1 MNCDGS
7 KFSIIDIN
15 GIVSFYDLKN
25 DTDGS
30 GVGQHLS
37 IEKKEV
43 WSIIWSVDNPT
54 ICAMMEKNR
63 LIVMKDFEAEEP
75 ILSAGYL
82 CDFTDLEVKSVLLD
96 EILKDPEEI
105 KQISEMFVT
114 CEQKFLRETREILTS
129 ASLKDAVDFVEKN
142 SHPRLWKLITE
153 ASLDKFNYGVA
164 ERAFVKNDD
173 YQGVQ
178 LIQKLNIMDEKVK
191 QKAEIACYFKR
202 YDEAEQI
209 FRDIDRKDLA
219 LNLRMRL
226 GDWGKV
232 IHLIEQGAGN
242 DEMLKRAYKNLGDYS
257 AERQKWSK
265 ACKYYKLAN
274 DYENLAHAYYKME
287 DFVALQDLIS
297 FIPQNSPLLELLGE
311 KFQSMGLCQAAVNA
325 FVKLGDVKRAIDCCV
340 LLNQWNLAVE
350 LAE

>member
-25 DTDGS
+25 DTDGL

-129 ASLKDAVDFVEKN
+129 ASLKDAVEFVEKN

-164 ERAFVKNDD
+164 ERAFVKNED
-173 YQGVQ
+173 Y
-178 LIQKLNIMDEKVK
+178 
-191 QKAEIACYFKR
+191 
-202 YDEAEQI
+202 
-209 FRDIDRKDLA
+209 
-219 LNLRMRL
+219 
-226 GDWGKV
+226 
-232 IHLIEQGAGN
+232 
-242 DEMLKRAYKNLGDYS
+242 
-257 AERQKWSK
+257 
-265 ACKYYKLAN
+265 
-274 DYENLAHAYYKME
+274 
-287 DFVALQDLIS
+287 
-297 FIPQNSPLLELLGE
+297 
-311 KFQSMGLCQAAVNA
+311 
-325 FVKLGDVKRAIDCCV
+325 
-340 LLNQWNLAVE
+340 
-350 LAE
+350 

>member
-25 DTDGS
+25 DTDGL

-114 CEQKFLRETREILTS
+114 CE
-129 ASLKDAVDFVEKN
+129 
-142 SHPRLWKLITE
+142 
-153 ASLDKFNYGVA
+153 
-164 ERAFVKNDD
+164 
-173 YQGVQ
+173 
-178 LIQKLNIMDEKVK
+178 
-191 QKAEIACYFKR
+191 
-202 YDEAEQI
+202 
-209 FRDIDRKDLA
+209 
-219 LNLRMRL
+219 
-226 GDWGKV
+226 
-232 IHLIEQGAGN
+232 
-242 DEMLKRAYKNLGDYS
+242 
-257 AERQKWSK
+257 
-265 ACKYYKLAN
+265 
-274 DYENLAHAYYKME
+274 
-287 DFVALQDLIS
+287 
-297 FIPQNSPLLELLGE
+297 
-311 KFQSMGLCQAAVNA
+311 
-325 FVKLGDVKRAIDCCV
+325 
-340 LLNQWNLAVE
+340 
-350 LAE
+350 